1 MLGRHRHAH
10 HLEQMPIA
18 DIGGVVNNGAALPY
32 SSTEI
37 MSILKVHILITDACT
52 HTSTP
57 DITCSNKNARMAK

>member
-1 MLGRHRHAH
+1 METINAFPCLYYYRVEAFSSVLGRHRHAH

-37 MSILKVHILITDACT
+37 MSILKVHII
-52 HTSTP
+52 
-57 DITCSNKNARMAK
+57 NY